1 MANQAEIQLVPRTVK
16 LIHTA
21 NRWAHVTGRFART
34 KPLGFMGL
42 AICTLSLL
50 VGVFGN
56 VFATEDPNFGGDYRE
71 NLRGPSADNW
81 FGTDHQGRDV
91 YSRVVFG
98 TRVSL
103 QVAFFAIVIGTFG
116 GFIIGII
123 SGYAGGK
130 VDMVLQRITDSFLAF
145 PTILLALTLVAV
157 LGQGMNSVIIAV
169 AIAFA
174 PNSVRVTRGTVL
186 SVRKNDYI
194 DASRTIGAS
203 NLRIMVR
210 HILPNVLAPFLIIAS
225 VALGSAIL
233 VEASLSFLGMG
244 VPPPW
249 PSWGRMLSGSASEYA
264 LIAPWLVIFPGLAIT
279 VLVLGFNLF
288 GDALRDIWDP
298 RLRGR

>member
-1 MANQAEIQLVPRTVK
+1 MANQANIQLVPRAVK
-16 LIHTA
+16 LIDTA
-21 NRWAHVTGRFART
+21 TRWAHVTGRFART

-50 VGVFGN
+50 MGLFGN
-56 VFATEDPNFGGDYRE
+56 IFATEDPNFGGDYRQ
-71 NLRGPSADNW
+71 NLMGPSGDNW

-91 YSRVVFG
+91 YSRVVYG

-116 GFIIGII
+116 GFIVGII

-194 DASRTIGAS
+194 DASKTIGAS
-203 NLRIMVR
+203 DLRIMVR

-279 VLVLGFNLF
+279 ILVLGFNLF